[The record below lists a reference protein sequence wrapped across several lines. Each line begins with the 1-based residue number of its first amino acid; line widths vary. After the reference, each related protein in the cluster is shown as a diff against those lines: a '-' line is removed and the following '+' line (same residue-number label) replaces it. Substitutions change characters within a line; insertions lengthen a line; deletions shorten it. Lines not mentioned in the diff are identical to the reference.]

1 MLERTDR
8 SVLGIWFWTVDRW
21 LLTSAFMLMGI
32 GIIMVM
38 AASPPVAERIGL
50 SEQHFVL
57 RQLFY
62 LPLAIGLMLVTSLLN
77 PRQIRIISLFGLV
90 GICGLMLMT
99 LVHGAEV
106 KGATRW
112 ISLGPLRLQPSEFA
126 KPFFAVVCAWLLYLW
141 REGDDFPGWIWA
153 TAVAGI
159 ITLIL
164 IMQPDVGMTSVIVL
178 TWGFQMFLAGMPVLL
193 VIVAATIAVIGG
205 VAAYFFLDHV
215 QSRVLKFLDGG
226 AWQTKQSIQ
235 SFIDGGLLG
244 VGPGDGQV
252 KLNLP
257 DAHAD
262 FIFSVAAE
270 EYGLFACLMLITLYA
285 FFVLRSFDKSVSRQS
300 LFSLI
305 AGAGLAMQF
314 GVQAAIH
321 MASSVDLIPTKGMT
335 LPFISYGGSSLL
347 ASALTVGFILAVT
360 RKETHSSAERFAS
373 TPRGEHPLDYRGG
386 KNGT

>member
-1 MLERTDR
+1 MLDRTDR

-32 GIIMVM
+32 GIILVM

-50 SEQHFVL
+50 AEQHFVL
-57 RQLFY
+57 RQLIY
-62 LPLAIGLMLVTSLLN
+62 LPLAIGLMLVVSLLN
-77 PRQIRIISLFGLV
+77 PRQIRIISLFGLA
-90 GICGLMLMT
+90 GICGLMILT
-99 LVHGAEV
+99 LLTGAEV

-112 ISLGPLRLQPSEFA
+112 ISLGPVRLQPSEFA
-126 KPFFAVVCAWLLYLW
+126 KPFFAIICAWLLFLW
-141 REGDDFPGWIWA
+141 REGDNFPGWIWA
-153 TAVAGI
+153 TAVAGV

-178 TWGFQMFLAGMPVLL
+178 TWGFQMFLAGMPALL
-193 VIVAATIAVIGG
+193 VIAAAAIAVAGA
-205 VAAYFFLDHV
+205 VAAYFLLDHV
-215 QSRVLKFLDGG
+215 YARVQKFLDGG

-244 VGPGDGQV
+244 VGPGDGKV
-252 KLNLP
+252 KENLP

-285 FFVLRSFDKSVSRQS
+285 FFVLRSFDKSVNRQS

-321 MASSVDLIPTKGMT
+321 MASSVNLIPTKGMT

-347 ASALTVGFILAVT
+347 ASALTVGFILALT
-360 RKETHSSAERFAS
+360 KRETYSQQ
-373 TPRGEHPLDYRGG
+373 PLGRGG
-386 KNGT
+386 NHGT